1 LDFRIETKLSFKFD
15 QMNGSEVFSNSPL
28 KNMKLGFDFDFG
40 VEMNDYNWKNKNKN
54 KNKC

>member
-40 VEMNDYNWKNKNKN
+40 VEMNDYNWKNKNK
-54 KNKC
+54 C